1 MFYLRPQKT
10 IDRLTSGSQTLTT
23 CQHWDGTPSG
33 AWGSF
38 MPHVRGSSSV
48 NNPTGVKPLPPP
60 DGLAV
65 GRLDGSAKWV
75 KWASLASYTNYD
87 IMRYEPR

>member
-1 MFYLRPQKT
+1 MVYLRPQKT
-10 IDRLTSGSQTLTT
+10 IDRLIPGSQTLTT

-48 NNPTGVKPLPPP
+48 NYPTGVEPLPPL

-65 GRLDGSAKWV
+65 GRLDGSAK
-75 KWASLASYTNYD
+75 
-87 IMRYEPR
+87 